1 MSHVTRKAWV
11 FISAG
16 EARVYRGNDGYEDNI
31 VTSYDYDGFVPNYRR
46 VQSGDIVFLSNKSSI
61 IGVGLIENIE
71 EWQGSR
77 NFNRCIKCGS
87 SKIQSRVIKTPR
99 YRCNVCPGEFDEP
112 QIEARECSKFRAHYG
127 RTFTG
132 VNKPLFEKSKYVN
145 KGTQQAMR
153 ELHLAEA
160 EKTLEKWGVDL
171 SGVARASR
179 GPEEISPDHV
189 DSPVDAPV
197 KDDGSGESVAVI
209 GPGPGL
215 SGPSPVA
222 AGVGSAIPD
231 RQDAGMETDNAST
244 VDADVAD
251 TGTATRVTAASTHAD
266 LPGMRAT
273 PGIDTTPDSR
283 NWISALFRRL
293 WTLVSGGGSRRGTGS

>member
-1 MSHVTRKAWV
+1 MSNVNRKAWV

-71 EWQGSR
+71 KWQGSR

-132 VNKPLFEKSKYVN
+132 VNKPLFEQSRYVN

-160 EKTLEKWGVDL
+160 EKTLEEWGVDL
-171 SGVARASR
+171 SGSARVSR
-179 GPEEISPDHV
+179 EPEGVPLDQGQDQV
-189 DSPVDAPV
+189 RAPV
-197 KDDGSGESVAVI
+197 KDDGSVESVVVVS
-209 GPGPGL
+209 PGPGL
-215 SGPSPVA
+215 SGPSAVA
-222 AGVGSAIPD
+222 AGVGNAIPD
-231 RQDAGMETDNAST
+231 RQDTGMETDKAST
-244 VDADVAD
+244 VDANGTDI
-251 TGTATRVTAASTHAD
+251 GTAAGVTEASTHAD
-266 LPGMRAT
+266 LPGTDDA
-273 PGIDTTPDSR
+273 PESR
-283 NWISALFRRL
+283 NWISELFRRL
-293 WTLVSGGGSRRGTGS
+293 WALVSGGGSRRGTGG